1 LVFPAYNSFVGRER
15 ELAQLNAALGDA
27 ISKQGRLVMLVGEP
41 GIGKTRTAEELA
53 GLARQR
59 GAVVLWGRCPEERG
73 APPYWPWAQIIRAY
87 VGEREPGVVRSEM
100 GAGAADIAQVV
111 PEVREGLPDLPASPV
126 LQDPEQARFRLFD
139 SITSFLKRAS
149 QKQPLVL
156 TLDNLHWADPSSLRL
171 LEFLAQEVSEA
182 RVLVIGTYRD
192 VDVSRGH
199 PLFRTLGEL
208 TRQRLY
214 QRVLLR
220 GLSQGE
226 VGQVMGTVGGI
237 APPQELVAT
246 VHQQTEGNPLFVG
259 EVVRLLAQEGLLA
272 SERLGNLK
280 TWDFRLPEGIRE
292 VIGRRLDQLS
302 GRCNEVLTIASVVG
316 REFSIGLLERLGQQP
331 EAALLEVLEE
341 ALVARVIEELPHPVG
356 HYQFTHALI
365 QQTLAAELS
374 TTRQVRL
381 HAQIAEGLEEL
392 YGPDAEAHAAELA
405 YHFAE
410 AQAVL
415 GLEKLV
421 KYSLLAGE
429 RALAAYAWEEAQ
441 AHFQRALA
449 AKEGQSPVGAG
460 QALPWGSEGAVPTS
474 RDAPTGDAETA
485 ALLFGLGRAQAGTLE
500 RHQTQ
505 EAVATLQRA
514 FDYYAAA
521 GDVAGALAVAQYPMT
536 IGTGRTGVAGFIP
549 RALKL
554 VPPDSLAA
562 GRLLCS
568 YGAELGR
575 VEGDYENAQAAFAQA
590 LAIARR
596 EGDLALEVRTLAEA
610 ADVDHFHLRFQEDL
624 EKARRA
630 IALAGRLGDHQAAWQ
645 AHLDAARTLT
655 ITGEV
660 GGAQQ
665 HAAAALELAE
675 RLRGRYQ
682 LALSFR
688 WNATLLRLQGGWQ
701 GAREFC
707 DRGLAVAA
715 QDVNLLS
722 ERVLLEYEVGDFGQG
737 EAYLERFLATIPP
750 AAARPGVQY
759 AFPAVT
765 IPWVARITGVLDR
778 LDIAATAAQAVISS
792 PFANPLFAM
801 MSRAGLGL
809 LAVLRDDAAAAAE
822 QYGPLQSRAGTMYH
836 AISTDRLLG
845 LLAQTMGNLDKAV
858 EHFEAA
864 LAFCRQAG
872 YRPELAWTCYDYA
885 DMLLNPVGAH
895 GRAPLH
901 DDRAR
906 AMSLLDEA
914 VAITRELGMPPLM
927 ERVVALQAKAKS
939 QPEKA
944 PAYPDGLTQR
954 EVEVLC
960 LIAAGRTDREIA
972 EELVISVRTV
982 GNHVG
987 NILNKTNT
995 ANRTE
1000 AATYAAHHGL
1010 A

>member
-1 LVFPAYNSFVGRER
+1 LAHTSFVGRER

-27 ISKQGRLVMLVGEP
+27 ISRQGRLVMLVGEP

-73 APPYWPWAQIIRAY
+73 APPYWPWAQIIRSY
-87 VGEREPGVVRSEM
+87 VGEREPGVLRSEM

-259 EVVRLLAQEGLLA
+259 EVVRLLAQEGMLA
-272 SERLGNLK
+272 AERLVDLK
-280 TWDFRLPEGIRE
+280 SWDFRLPEGIRE

-302 GRCNEVLTIASVVG
+302 GRCNELLAIASVVG

-341 ALVARVIEELPHPVG
+341 ALVARIIEELPHPVG

-374 TTRQVRL
+374 TTRKVRL
-381 HAQIAEGLEEL
+381 HARIAEALEEL
-392 YGPDAEAHAAELA
+392 YGAAAEAHAAELA
-405 YHFAE
+405 HHFAE
-410 AQAVL
+410 ASPIT
-415 GLEKLV
+415 GPEKLV
-421 KYSLLAGE
+421 RYSLLAGE
-429 RALAAYAWEEAQ
+429 RALAAYAWEEALG
-441 AHFQRALA
+441 HFHRGLA
-449 AKEGQSPVGAG
+449 ARE
-460 QALPWGSEGAVPTS
+460 VP
-474 RDAPTGDAETA
+474 PTGTVPAPDAETA
-485 ALLFGLGRAQAGTLE
+485 ALLFGLGRSQLATLE
-500 RHQTQ
+500 RAQS
-505 EAVATLQRA
+505 EGAVANLQRA
-514 FDYYAAA
+514 FDYYAVA
-521 GDVAGALAVAQYPMT
+521 GDVAGALAVAQYP
-536 IGTGRTGVAGFIP
+536 IVALGTGRTGVAGFIP

-554 VPPDSLAA
+554 APPDSLAA

-568 YGAELGR
+568 YGGELGR
-575 VEGDYENAQAAFAQA
+575 LEGDYENAHAAFAQA

-596 EGDLALEVRTLAEA
+596 EGDLALEVRTLAVA
-610 ADVDHFHLRFQEDL
+610 ANVDYFHLRSQEGL
-624 EKARRA
+624 EQARRA
-630 IALAGRLGDHQAAWQ
+630 IALAGRLADQAACWSP
-645 AHLDAARTLT
+645 HVEAARILT
-655 ITGEV
+655 FTAEV

-682 LALSFR
+682 LAQSF
-688 WNATLLRLQGGWQ
+688 WMNTMLLRLQGGWQ
-701 GAREFC
+701 GARQFS
-707 DRGLAVAA
+707 DRGLAVSP
-715 QDVNLLS
+715 QDVLLLG

-737 EAYLERFLATIPP
+737 EAYLERFLASIPP
-750 AAARPGVQY
+750 AAARPSSDY
-759 AFPAVT
+759 ALPAAI
-765 IPWVARITGVLDR
+765 IPCVARITGALDR
-778 LDIAATAAQAVISS
+778 LDIAATAAQAVVSS

-801 MSRAGLGL
+801 QARAGLGL
-809 LAVLRDDAAAAAE
+809 LAVLRGDVALAGK
-822 QYGPLQSRAGTMYH
+822 QYGALEARRGTMVPGGPS
-836 AISTDRLLG
+836 ATDRLLG
-845 LLAQTMGNLDKAV
+845 LLAHSLGDLGKAA
-858 EHFEAA
+858 EHFEDA
-864 LAFCRQAG
+864 LAFCRKAG
-872 YRPELAWTCYDYA
+872 CRPELAWACHDYA
-885 DMLLNPVGAH
+885 DMLLSRKGLGDAH
-895 GRAPLH
+895 K
-901 DDRAR
+901 
-906 AMSLLDEA
+906 AMSLLDQA
-914 VAITRELGMPPLM
+914 LAITQELGMPPLM
-927 ERVVALQAKAKS
+927 GRVVALHEKAKS

-960 LIAAGRTDREIA
+960 LIAAGKTDREIA
-972 EELVISVRTV
+972 EELIISVRTV

-1010 A
+1010 V